1 MFKVCSQHT
10 SIYFLGRILPQ
21 GKIQYS
27 IHTCSIYFVSDETQ
41 LPRNLYA
48 WMHKN
53 IIFVVFLCI
62 CCFFLFVS
70 LLRCVYVLFYYL
82 FACIV
87 FFCFCFSL
95 QWGGGGREGIRAE
108 GGGGVGFFRKL
119 QSVWW
124 RESCRGGKD
133 TSLLKTSESGN
144 ICTQLKLASWLSPDF
159 RRH

>member
-1 MFKVCSQHT
+1 MNFRWNFLLYKFLDMDIRRWKDVFLLCAKKFLNSCFFILLKVCSRHT

-62 CCFFLFVS
+62 CCCFFVCFFVALCICFVLLFVC
-70 LLRCVYVLFYYL
+70 LYCFLVFVFVFLCNEVEGTGRVLGQGG
-82 FACIV
+82 V
-87 FFCFCFSL
+87 
-95 QWGGGGREGIRAE
+95 GGGRI
-108 GGGGVGFFRKL
+108 F
-119 QSVWW
+119 
-124 RESCRGGKD
+124 
-133 TSLLKTSESGN
+133 
-144 ICTQLKLASWLSPDF
+144 
-159 RRH
+159 